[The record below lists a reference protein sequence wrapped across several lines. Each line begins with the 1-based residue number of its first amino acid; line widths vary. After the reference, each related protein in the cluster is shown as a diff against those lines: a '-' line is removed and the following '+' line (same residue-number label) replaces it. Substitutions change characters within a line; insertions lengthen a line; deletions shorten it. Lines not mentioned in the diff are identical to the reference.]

1 MSNVIRD
8 ARASAGL
15 TQQQLAER
23 MGTTQSAVARLERAD
38 ANPRLDTLR
47 RALEVCD
54 MELMVDWRPRKS
66 SIDETLTAR
75 CLRIPPAERIK
86 SFERGYADVRQIALA
101 GRRARGELD

>member
-1 MSNVIRD
+1 MNTVIRE

-23 MGTTQSAVARLERAD
+23 MGTTQSAVARLERPD

-54 MELMVDWRPRKS
+54 TELMVDWRPRKS
-66 SIDETLTAR
+66 SIDETLTAAHM
-75 CLRIPPAERIK
+75 RIPPSERLK
-86 SFERGYADVRQIALA
+86 VFERSYAEIREFALA
-101 GRRARGELD
+101 GAASRGRVA